1 MVLESIL
8 KITST
13 LLLSVTIIG
22 IGGPVLGEMVSTAA
36 PFFSKRADKAPNAL
50 GMQYES
56 VSFQTSDGVTLRGWF
71 FPSDSPE
78 SPAILYAPSTAND
91 QRSGLSLVRPLHAAG
106 YGVLLFSYRG
116 FGQSD
121 GNPLGFSYG
130 ARESLDVDA
139 AVRYLHDVQDAP
151 AIGAIGHSAGAAA
164 IILSAA
170 RNPQL
175 TAIVAA
181 SPYNSVE
188 EIWYTNRPK
197 VMPTPFFDFIMR
209 ASEMRKGFE
218 RSQVRPVDV
227 IGKIAPRPILFIHGM
242 KDQRITEKQALA
254 LVSQAG
260 EPKELWLMGG
270 LSHAEVRS
278 IGIDEH
284 IQEIIDFLN
293 RALIPQPVSIPLSG

>member
-36 PFFSKRADKAPNAL
+36 PFFGKRADKAPIAL
-50 GMQYES
+50 GLHYES
-56 VSFQTSDGVTLRGWF
+56 VSFQTSDGITLRGWF
-71 FPSDSPE
+71 FPSGTPG

-91 QRSGLSLVRPLHAAG
+91 QRSGLSLVQPLHAAG
-106 YGVLLFSYRG
+106 YNVLLFSYRG

-139 AVRYLHDVQDAP
+139 AVSYLHDVQDAP
-151 AIGAIGHSAGAAA
+151 TIGAIGHSAGAAA

-175 TAIVAA
+175 SAIVAA

-188 EIWYTNRPK
+188 EIWNTNRPK
-197 VMPTPFFDFIMR
+197 AMPTLVFDFMMKT
-209 ASEMRKGFE
+209 SELRKGFE
-218 RSQVRPVDV
+218 RGQVRPVDV
-227 IGKIAPRPILFIHGM
+227 ISQIAPRPILIIHGM

-254 LVSQAG
+254 LVNQAG
-260 EPKELWLMGG
+260 EPKEFWLMGG

-284 IQEIIDFLN
+284 IQEIIDFLK
-293 RALIPQPVSIPLSG
+293 RAITPQHVSIPLSD